1 MNTTKIGFFDSGI
14 GGATVLKECIK
25 MNPNYEYIFYSDSIH
40 NPYGDK
46 TNEEV
51 ISFSKNITDFLI
63 EKGCKIIVI
72 ACNTASAMAVKS
84 LREKYK
90 DIVFIAIEPAI
101 KLAYDKKGSTLI
113 MATKGTLDSEKFH
126 TLYEKYHTEQYY
138 LLPCVGLA
146 NLIESSTD
154 EEVEKYLNKNLEQYS
169 GKIQNVVLGCTH
181 YPLVKDT
188 ISGVLGEVNF
198 FDGSIGVAKQLKR
211 ILNEKEYEE
220 TESSITFIDSSKA
233 PEKEKRFYEFLN
245 K

>member
-25 MNPNYEYIFYSDSIH
+25 LRPNYEYIFYSDSKN

-46 TNEEV
+46 TKEEV
-51 ISFSKNITDFLI
+51 IGFSEKITDYMI

-90 DIVFIAIEPAI
+90 DITFIAIEPAI
-101 KLAYDKKGSTLI
+101 KLAYDKNGGTLI

-126 TLYEKYHTEQYY
+126 TLYEKYHTEHYY

-146 NLIESSTD
+146 NLIESSTSD
-154 EEVEKYLNKNLEQYS
+154 KVEEYLKENLEQYV

-188 ISGVLGEVNF
+188 ISDILGKVNF
-198 FDGSIGVAKQLKR
+198 FDGAIGVAKQLSR
-211 ILNEKEYEE
+211 IIDENGFEE
-220 TESSITFIDSSKA
+220 TKSSITFIDSSGA